1 MAKYFKYFPKTF
13 YSNSNTS
20 TTLETVT
27 NILSKFSFEPEFKN
41 NSVVYYEYDIADGET
56 PEMLAHKFYGSSEKH
71 WIILS
76 LNDIVNP
83 QMDWPLEQ
91 RSLINFIDKKY
102 ESSANTQAGETGLE
116 WAKQNT
122 HSYYKIQR
130 KTNTKLNTYVEDKI
144 QVDANTYANV
154 TISSTNYTLNDG
166 VVLKIDV
173 SKTFLT
179 YYEYEMEQNDAKRT
193 IKILKPEFSGSV
205 EEEFRKVING

>member
-20 TTLETVT
+20 TSLETVT

-91 RSLINFIDKKY
+91 KSLINFIDKKY
-102 ESSANTQAGETGLE
+102 ESSANTLAGETGLE
-116 WAKQNT
+116 WANQNT
-122 HSYYKIQR
+122 HSYYKIQK
-130 KTNTKLNTYVEDKI
+130 KTNTVLDTSIEEKI
-144 QVDANTYANV
+144 QIDANTYANV
-154 TISSTNYTLNDG
+154 ITSSTNYTLNDG
-166 VVLKIDV
+166 VVLNVDI
-173 SKTFLT
+173 SKTFIT
-179 YYEYEMEQNDAKRT
+179 YYEYEMEQNEAKRT
-193 IKILKPEFSGSV
+193 IKILKPEFAGSV